1 MKYVKIAVIVL
12 FIVSLGLYGASWLK
26 EKQEE
31 DPMRPK
37 ITSDREVL
45 EVPSQYEEAQLLEG
59 LRAEDAKD
67 GDLTDQIV
75 VGSFSQ
81 FVEKGVCNV
90 TYVVFDSSNQSATL
104 TRKTKFTDYQSPKF
118 TLSEPLIFREGASG
132 SAITYVGAN
141 DIIDGNISSLVR
153 LVESDVNYRL
163 AGEYS
168 IQVEVTNSFGDTQQ
182 ETLPVHVV
190 EGSNAACQINLTSPL
205 VYIQKGADFDPGSYV
220 EDVED
225 ADGNVMGTE
234 GLTVESGVNTQE
246 EGCYQVHYQITNE
259 QGLEGETWLTV
270 IVRE

>member
-1 MKYVKIAVIVL
+1 M
-12 FIVSLGLYGASWLK
+12 
-26 EKQEE
+26 
-31 DPMRPK
+31 
-37 ITSDREVL
+37 
-45 EVPSQYEEAQLLEG
+45 
-59 LRAEDAKD
+59 
-67 GDLTDQIV
+67 

-205 VYIQKGADFDPGSYV
+205 VYIQKGANFDPGSYVV

>member
-1 MKYVKIAVIVL
+1 MKYVRIAVIVL
-12 FIVSLGLYGASWLK
+12 FIASLGLYGASWVK
-26 EKQEE
+26 EKQNE
-31 DPMRPK
+31 DPTKPQ

-59 LRAEDAKD
+59 LTAEDKKD

-90 TYVVFDSSNQSATL
+90 TYVVFDSSNQPATL
-104 TRKTKFTDYQSPKF
+104 TRKTRFTDYHSPQF
-118 TLSEPLIFREGASG
+118 TLSEPLIFREGEG
-132 SAITYVGAN
+132 ESAITYVGAS

-153 LVESDVNYRL
+153 MVESDVNYRL

-168 IQVEVTNSFGDTQQ
+168 IQVEVTNSFGDMQQ
-182 ETLPVHVV
+182 ASLPVHII
-190 EGSNAACQINLTSPL
+190 EGSNAALQINLTSPL
-205 VYIQKGADFDPGSYV
+205 VYVSKGASFDPNEYV

-225 ADGNVMGTE
+225 ADGNVVGTE
-234 GLTVESGVNTQE
+234 GLAADSQVNTQE

-259 QGLEGETWLTV
+259 QGLTGETWLTV